1 MTDGLFNEH
10 PDWMTGRMVSKP
22 AKKRDMLFE
31 RLLSIFHPLLTLDN
45 VPDGVRGRL
54 NIACKRFRE
63 WPDFNMSEVMVRY
76 GRMRGR
82 TTWRTPLALANNWD
96 QFADDE
102 RTVQPGTPS
111 QASQDADRREREVH
125 RQLCER
131 EQVERDQARIIVLAL
146 PDGGASLLKEWH
158 KLPESEAWMKHGY
171 GKNPTDLPC
180 VRWIAAEAEAR
191 DV

>member
-1 MTDGLFNEH
+1 MTLFNEH
-10 PDWMTGRMVSKP
+10 PDWMSGKMASKP
-22 AKKRDMLFE
+22 APKKRDMLFE

-63 WPDFNMSEVMVRY
+63 WPGFNMSEVMTRY

-102 RTVQPGTPS
+102 RTVQPGAPS
-111 QASQDADRREREVH
+111 QAEQDADRRANEIHDR
-125 RQLCER
+125 RCEE
-131 EQVERDQARIIVLAL
+131 EQAARDRARIVVMDAPAGVAEAL
-146 PDGGASLLKEWH
+146 LGGWRDM
-158 KLPESEAWMKHGY
+158 PENAAYVRVGH
-171 GKNPTDLPC
+171 GKNPTDRCC
-180 VRWIAAEAEAR
+180 VRWIAEQLEAR
-191 DV
+191 NV